1 MKENFHPVSTYKVSS
16 EYEGVRLDNC
26 LISKLKGLPRA
37 KIYSIIRKGEVR
49 VNKSRCKP
57 SYRLKIEDVIRI
69 PPYTA
74 KQKVNK
80 KSSELNKDKVE
91 RSILIKDKDFLIIN
105 KPIGLACHGG
115 SGISLGLIEII
126 RQLDRKYINAQLVHR
141 IDKDT
146 SGCLVIALKK
156 SILREF
162 HKEIRNKH
170 VDKIY
175 IAVVKGIWPEDL
187 QKITLSI
194 KKETLKSGKRIVK
207 ANEKGKV
214 SETEFKLISSGKSN
228 SLIRAKIITGRT
240 HQIRVHSSHK
250 GYPIVGDIKYGNA
263 VYNKQQQSK
272 GLKRMLLHAESI
284 NFKNLG
290 IGQSTPVPKVFSK
303 YV

>member
-69 PPYTA
+69 PPYTSNP
-74 KQKVNK
+74 KVNK
-80 KSSELNKDKVE
+80 KSSEINKEKVE
-91 RSILIKDKDFLIIN
+91 RSILRKEKDFLIIN
-105 KPIGLACHGG
+105 KPVGLACHGG
-115 SGISLGLIEII
+115 SGISLGLIETI
-126 RQLDRKYINAQLVHR
+126 RQLDRKYADAQLVHR

-146 SGCLVIALKK
+146 SGCLIVALKK

-162 HKEIRNKH
+162 HKEIRNKY

-175 IAVVKGIWPEDL
+175 AAVVKGDWPKDL
-187 QKITLSI
+187 QKITLAI
-194 KKETLKSGKRIVK
+194 KKENLKSGERFVQVNK
-207 ANEKGKV
+207 KGKL
-214 SETEFKLISSGKSN
+214 SETEFELISSGQSN

-250 GYPIVGDIKYGNA
+250 GHPIVGDIKYGDPI
-263 VYNKQQQSK
+263 YNKQQQLK
-272 GLKRMLLHAESI
+272 GLNRMLLHAESI
-284 NFKNLG
+284 NFLNLG
-290 IGQSTPVPKVFSK
+290 IEQSVPVPSIFKE

>member
-16 EYEGVRLDNC
+16 EFEGVRLDNC

-57 SYRLKIEDVIRI
+57 SYRLKVEDIIRI
-69 PPYTA
+69 PPYSS

-80 KSSELNKDKVE
+80 KSSELNKEKVE
-91 RSILIKDKDFLIIN
+91 RSILRKEKDFLIVN
-105 KPIGLACHGG
+105 KPVGLACHGG
-115 SGISLGLIEII
+115 SGISLGLIETI
-126 RQLDRKYINAQLVHR
+126 RQIDKKYINAQLVHR

-156 SILREF
+156 SILREL

-175 IAVVKGIWPEDL
+175 TAVVKGKWPEDL
-187 QKITLSI
+187 QKIKLFI
-194 KKETLKSGKRIVK
+194 KKETLKSGKRIVR

-214 SETEFKLISSGKSN
+214 SETEFELISSGNSN

-240 HQIRVHSSHK
+240 HQIRVHASHK
-250 GYPIVGDIKYGNA
+250 GYPIVGDIKYGDA
-263 VYNKQQQSK
+263 LYNKQLQSK

-284 NFKNLG
+284 NFKNLD
-290 IGQSTPVPKVFSK
+290 IEQFAPVPEIFSK

>member
-1 MKENFHPVSTYKVSS
+1 MKENFHPVSTYKVST

-57 SYRLKIEDVIRI
+57 SYRLKVEDIIRI
-69 PPYTA
+69 PPYTT
-74 KQKVNK
+74 KPKLNK
-80 KSSELNKDKVE
+80 KSTELNKDRIE
-91 RSILIKDKDFLIIN
+91 RSILREEKDFIIVN
-105 KPIGLACHGG
+105 KPVGLACHGG
-115 SGISLGLIEII
+115 SGISLGLIETI
-126 RQLDRKYINAQLVHR
+126 RQLDKRYSDAQLVHR

-162 HKEIRNKH
+162 HREIRNKH

-175 IAVVKGIWPEDL
+175 TAVVKGKWPKGL
-187 QKITLSI
+187 QKITLTI
-194 KKETLKSGKRIVK
+194 KKETLKSGKRVVRT
-207 ANEKGKV
+207 NEKGKI
-214 SETEFKLISSGKSN
+214 SETEFKLLRSGKSN
-228 SLIRAKIITGRT
+228 SLIKAKIITGKT

-250 GYPIVGDIKYGNA
+250 GYPILGDIKYGDA
-263 VYNKQQQSK
+263 VYNKELQSK

-284 NFKNLG
+284 NFKNLD
-290 IGQSTPVPKVFSK
+290 IEQIAPVPEVFSQ

>member
-1 MKENFHPVSTYKVSS
+1 MKENFHQVTTYKVSS

-57 SYRLKIEDVIRI
+57 SYRLKTEDIIRI
-69 PPYTA
+69 PPYTT
-74 KQKVNK
+74 KPKLNK
-80 KSSELNKDKVE
+80 KSTELNKDRIE
-91 RSILIKDKDFLIIN
+91 RSILREEKDFIIVN
-105 KPIGLACHGG
+105 KPVGLACHGG
-115 SGISLGLIEII
+115 SGISLGLIETI
-126 RQLDRKYINAQLVHR
+126 RQLDKRYSDAQLVHR

-162 HKEIRNKH
+162 HREIRNKH

-175 IAVVKGIWPEDL
+175 TAVVKGKWPKDL
-187 QKITLSI
+187 QKITLNL
-194 KKETLKSGKRIVK
+194 KKETLKSGKRVVK
-207 ANEKGKV
+207 TNEKGKE
-214 SETEFKLISSGKSN
+214 SETEFNLLSSGQSN

-250 GYPIVGDIKYGNA
+250 GYPILGDIKYGDTA
-263 VYNKQQQSK
+263 YNKQLQSK

-284 NFKNLG
+284 NFKNLD
-290 IGQSTPVPKVFSK
+290 IRQIAPVPDVFSK

>member
-49 VNKSRCKP
+49 VNKSRCQP
-57 SYRLKIEDVIRI
+57 SYRLKAEDIIRI
-69 PPYTA
+69 PPYTST
-74 KQKVNK
+74 QKVNK
-80 KSSELNKDKVE
+80 KSSEINKNKVV
-91 RSILIKDKDFLIIN
+91 RSILRKEKDFLIVN

-115 SGISLGLIEII
+115 SGISLGLIETI
-126 RQLDRKYINAQLVHR
+126 RQIDKKYVDAQLVHR

-146 SGCLVIALKK
+146 SGCLVVALKK

-162 HKEIRNKH
+162 HKEIRNKN

-175 IAVVKGIWPEDL
+175 AAVVKGKWPESL
-187 QKITLSI
+187 RKISLSM
-194 KKETLKSGKRIVK
+194 KKETLKSGKRIVR
-207 ANEKGKV
+207 ANKKGKF
-214 SETEFKLISSGKSN
+214 SETEFELLSSGTSH

-240 HQIRVHSSHK
+240 HQIRVHSSHE
-250 GYPIVGDIKYGNA
+250 GYPILGDIKYGDA
-263 VYNKQQQSK
+263 VYNKKLQSK

-284 NFKNLG
+284 NFKNLD
-290 IGQSTPVPKVFSK
+290 IEQSAPIPEVFSK

>member
-1 MKENFHPVSTYKVSS
+1 MKDNFHQVSTYKVSS

-37 KIYSIIRKGEVR
+37 KIYSIIRRGEVR

-57 SYRLKIEDVIRI
+57 SYRLMLEDVIRI
-69 PPYTA
+69 PPYTT
-74 KQKVNK
+74 KQKINK
-80 KSSELNKDKVE
+80 KSSELNKDNVE
-91 RSILIKDKDFLIIN
+91 RSILRKEKDFLIVN
-105 KPIGLACHGG
+105 KPVGLACHGG
-115 SGISLGLIEII
+115 SGISLGLIETI
-126 RQLDRKYINAQLVHR
+126 RQLDKKYIEAQLVHR

-175 IAVVKGIWPEDL
+175 TAVVKGKWPEDL

-194 KKETLKSGKRIVK
+194 KKETLKSGKRVVK
-207 ANEKGKV
+207 VNERGKV
-214 SETEFKLISSGKSN
+214 SETEFKLVTSGQIN
-228 SLIRAKIITGRT
+228 SLIKAKIITGKT

-250 GYPIVGDIKYGNA
+250 GYPIVGDTKYGDA
-263 VYNKQQQSK
+263 LYNKQQQLK

-284 NFKNLG
+284 NFKNLD
-290 IGQSTPVPKVFSK
+290 IEQSAPVPEVFSK

>member
-1 MKENFHPVSTYKVSS
+1 MKENFHQVSTYKVSS

-49 VNKSRCKP
+49 VNKSRSKP
-57 SYRLKIEDVIRI
+57 SYRLKTEDVIRI
-69 PPYTA
+69 PPYTT
-74 KQKVNK
+74 KPKVNK
-80 KSSELNKDKVE
+80 KSSDLNIDRIE
-91 RSILIKDKDFLIIN
+91 RSILRKEKDFIIVN
-105 KPIGLACHGG
+105 KPVGLACHGG
-115 SGISLGLIEII
+115 SGISLGLIETI
-126 RQLDRKYINAQLVHR
+126 RQLDKKYSDAQLVHR

-162 HKEIRNKH
+162 HQEIRNKH

-175 IAVVKGIWPEDL
+175 TAVVKGKWPEDL
-187 QKITLSI
+187 EKIILTI
-194 KKETLKSGKRIVK
+194 KKETLKSGKRVVK
-207 ANEKGKV
+207 TNEKGKV
-214 SETEFKLISSGKSN
+214 SETEFKLLSSGQFN

-250 GYPIVGDIKYGNA
+250 GYPILGDIKYGDA
-263 VYNKQQQSK
+263 VYNKELQSK

-284 NFKNLG
+284 NFKNLD
-290 IGQSTPVPKVFSK
+290 IEQSAPVPEVFNK

>member
-1 MKENFHPVSTYKVSS
+1 MKENFHQVTTYKVSS

-57 SYRLKIEDVIRI
+57 SYRLKTEDIIRI
-69 PPYTA
+69 PPYTT
-74 KQKVNK
+74 KPKLNK
-80 KSSELNKDKVE
+80 KSTELNKDRIE
-91 RSILIKDKDFLIIN
+91 RSILRKEKDFIIVN
-105 KPIGLACHGG
+105 KPVGLACHGG
-115 SGISLGLIEII
+115 SGISLGLIENI
-126 RQLDRKYINAQLVHR
+126 RQLDKRYSDAQLVHR

-162 HKEIRNKH
+162 HQEIRNKH

-175 IAVVKGIWPEDL
+175 TAVVKGKWPEDL
-187 QKITLSI
+187 QKITLTI
-194 KKETLKSGKRIVK
+194 KKETLKSGKRVVK
-207 ANEKGKV
+207 TNEKGKV
-214 SETEFKLISSGKSN
+214 SETEFKLLSSGQSN

-250 GYPIVGDIKYGNA
+250 GYPILGDLKYGDA
-263 VYNKQQQSK
+263 LYNKELQSK

-284 NFKNLG
+284 NFKNLA
-290 IGQSTPVPKVFSK
+290 IEQTAPVPEVFSK

>member
-1 MKENFHPVSTYKVSS
+1 MKENFHQVTTYKVSS

-26 LISKLKGLPRA
+26 LIAKLKGLPRA

-57 SYRLKIEDVIRI
+57 SYRLKMEDIIRI
-69 PPYTA
+69 PPYTT
-74 KQKVNK
+74 KPKLNK
-80 KSSELNKDKVE
+80 KSTELNKHRIDA
-91 RSILIKDKDFLIIN
+91 SILRKEKDFIIVN
-105 KPIGLACHGG
+105 KPVGLACHGG
-115 SGISLGLIEII
+115 SGISLGLIENI
-126 RQLDRKYINAQLVHR
+126 RQLDKRYSDAQLVHR

-162 HKEIRNKH
+162 HQEIRNKH

-175 IAVVKGIWPEDL
+175 TAVVKGKWPEDL
-187 QKITLSI
+187 QKITLTI
-194 KKETLKSGKRIVK
+194 KKETLKSGNRVVK
-207 ANEKGKV
+207 TNEKGKV
-214 SETEFKLISSGKSN
+214 SETEFKLLRSGKSN
-228 SLIRAKIITGRT
+228 SLIKAKIITGRT

-250 GYPIVGDIKYGNA
+250 GYPILGDIKYGDA
-263 VYNKQQQSK
+263 VYNKELQSK

-284 NFKNLG
+284 NFKNLD
-290 IGQSTPVPKVFSK
+290 IEQSAPVPEMFSK

>member
-1 MKENFHPVSTYKVSS
+1 MKQNFHQVSTYKVSS

-57 SYRLKIEDVIRI
+57 SYRLKTDDVIRI
-69 PPYTA
+69 PPYTT
-74 KQKVNK
+74 KPKVNK
-80 KSSELNKDKVE
+80 KSSELNKDRIE
-91 RSILIKDKDFLIIN
+91 RSILRKERGFIIVN
-105 KPIGLACHGG
+105 KPVGLACHGG
-115 SGISLGLIEII
+115 SGISLGLIETI
-126 RQLDRKYINAQLVHR
+126 RQLDKRYSDAQLVHR

-162 HKEIRNKH
+162 HQEIRKKH
-170 VDKIY
+170 VDKNY
-175 IAVVKGIWPEDL
+175 TAVVKGKWPKDL
-187 QKITLSI
+187 QKIILNI
-194 KKETLKSGKRIVK
+194 KKETLKSGKRVVK
-207 ANEKGKV
+207 TNEKGKI
-214 SETEFKLISSGKSN
+214 SQTEFKLLSSGKSN

-250 GYPIVGDIKYGNA
+250 GYPILGDLKYGDA
-263 VYNKQQQSK
+263 AYNKELQSK

-284 NFKNLG
+284 NFKNLD
-290 IGQSTPVPKVFSK
+290 IEQSAPVPEVFSK

>member
-1 MKENFHPVSTYKVSS
+1 MEENFHQVSLYKVSS

-26 LISKLKGLPRA
+26 LLSKLKGLPRA

-57 SYRLKIEDVIRI
+57 SYRLKVEDVIRI
-69 PPYTA
+69 PPYTS

-80 KSSELNKDKVE
+80 KPSESNKDKVDK
-91 RSILIKDKDFLIIN
+91 SILRKEKDYLIIN
-105 KPIGLACHGG
+105 KPVGLACHGG
-115 SGISLGLIEII
+115 SGISLGLIETI
-126 RQLDRKYINAQLVHR
+126 RQLDKKYIDAQLVHR

-175 IAVVKGIWPEDL
+175 TAVVKGKWPKDL
-187 QKITLSI
+187 KKITLSI
-194 KKETLKSGKRIVK
+194 KKETLKSGKRIVLVNK
-207 ANEKGKV
+207 NGKS
-214 SETEFKLISSGKSN
+214 SETDFTLISSGKSN
-228 SLIRAKIITGRT
+228 SLIQAKIITGRM
-240 HQIRVHSSHK
+240 HQIRVHASHK
-250 GYPIVGDIKYGNA
+250 GHPIVGDNKYGDPI
-263 VYNKQQQSK
+263 YNKKQQLQ

-290 IGQSTPVPKVFSK
+290 IEQSAPVPEVFSK

>member
-1 MKENFHPVSTYKVSS
+1 MKENFHTVSTYKVSS

-105 KPIGLACHGG
+105 KPVGLACHGG

-214 SETEFKLISSGKSN
+214 SETEFKLILSGKSN

-290 IGQSTPVPKVFSK
+290 IEQTTPVPKVFSK